1 MGFGQPFVRSEAAI
15 CSCCLPALPDLLLH
29 HLVGEQ
35 QRIGMARLFYQHPKF
50 GVLDECTNATSVD
63 IEEQLYKHAAKL
75 GITLVTI
82 TQRPALVKYHV
93 AELCLVDGQGEWEWR
108 RIIT

>member
-1 MGFGQPFVRSEAAI
+1 M
-15 CSCCLPALPDLLLH
+15 LLH
-29 HLVGEQ
+29 PDAGEQ

-108 RIIT
+108 RIIK